1 MGLDFSMTDDQ
12 KKIAR
17 IAGIVVAVVVLLP
30 LTAWGIYR
38 TFSSPYDLATL
49 DKLDREG
56 RPPTAEE
63 LSKIAPMLNHPNKDV
78 RTRVNNYF
86 SNAQPADVTVVGQNA
101 SQYDPNVQR
110 QVEGHW
116 VRAAPQSAVPA
127 LAAQVKTSKDPNR
140 RADLYLQIIG
150 TGEPAAL
157 VPAAEALEDK
167 SETVV
172 SLACDAI
179 GANPKKVNSREL
191 LSKLDKLAN
200 DPAQSQRIQFHAKRA
215 ANALRGISAPVYYPG
230 SEPNSKGGAETP

>member
-1 MGLDFSMTDDQ
+1 
-12 KKIAR
+12 
-17 IAGIVVAVVVLLP
+17 
-30 LTAWGIYR
+30 
-38 TFSSPYDLATL
+38 
-49 DKLDREG
+49 
-56 RPPTAEE
+56 
-63 LSKIAPMLNHPNKDV
+63 
-78 RTRVNNYF
+78 
-86 SNAQPADVTVVGQNA
+86 
-101 SQYDPNVQR
+101 
-110 QVEGHW
+110 
-116 VRAAPQSAVPA
+116 VPA